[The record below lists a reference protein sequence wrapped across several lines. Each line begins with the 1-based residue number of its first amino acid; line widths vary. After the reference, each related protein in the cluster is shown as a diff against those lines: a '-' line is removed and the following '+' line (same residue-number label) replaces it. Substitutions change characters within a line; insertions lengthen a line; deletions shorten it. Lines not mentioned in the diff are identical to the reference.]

1 MKDPAFWSENID
13 RIWNNNPHYVTNI
26 HLPDPAMNEQEN
38 RRERSYIEQIEAK
51 LTLEEKDAIIEQSR
65 KLKQLQETKESLNV
79 LPTLTLEDIPSELTI
94 ETPIL
99 LGDKNL
105 HVVIPTQ

>member
-1 MKDPAFWSENID
+1 M
-13 RIWNNNPHYVTNI
+13 
-26 HLPDPAMNEQEN
+26 
-38 RRERSYIEQIEAK
+38 RERSYIEQIEAK

>member
-1 MKDPAFWSENID
+1 
-13 RIWNNNPHYVTNI
+13 
-26 HLPDPAMNEQEN
+26 MNEQEN

-99 LGDKNL
+99 LGDKNF